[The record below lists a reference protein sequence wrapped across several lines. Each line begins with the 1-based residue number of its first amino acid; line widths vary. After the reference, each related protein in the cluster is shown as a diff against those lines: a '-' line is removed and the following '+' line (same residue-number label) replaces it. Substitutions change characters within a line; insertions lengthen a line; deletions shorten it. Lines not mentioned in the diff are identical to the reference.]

1 MSSRPGRDSIKE
13 EMKIDADRV
22 GDQIQL
28 AQSLTHVGEYTN
40 NEDFTHPCYW
50 PSPKE
55 KREGTEKAHEG
66 HMASI
71 PGTQHTRRNFKHQ
84 NGKGVAFKAA

>member
-55 KREGTEKAHEG
+55 KREGTEKAHGRYSRHPAYTEKLQ
-66 HMASI
+66 A
-71 PGTQHTRRNFKHQ
+71 PKW
-84 NGKGVAFKAA
+84 KGCGI

>member
-1 MSSRPGRDSIKE
+1 MSSRPGRDSVKE
-13 EMKIDADRV
+13 EMKNDADRV

-28 AQSLTHVGEYTN
+28 AQSLTLTMRIL
-40 NEDFTHPCYW
+40 HPCHW
-50 PSPKE
+50 PSPK

-66 HMASI
+66 HTAGI
-71 PGTQHTRRNFKHQ
+71 RGTQHTRRNWRNFKYQ